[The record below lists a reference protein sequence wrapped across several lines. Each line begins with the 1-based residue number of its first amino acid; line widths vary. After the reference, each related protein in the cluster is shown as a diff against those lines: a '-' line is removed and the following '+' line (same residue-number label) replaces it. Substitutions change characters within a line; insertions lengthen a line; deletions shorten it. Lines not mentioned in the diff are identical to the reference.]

1 MIEEI
6 HPTQL
11 KYIINLKLTQ
21 FSQWKL
27 SGGLVCDVG
36 QLELAV
42 IIGQFC
48 LLYRQVFK
56 KINKQARM
64 QACMKVSG
72 HGGNQVLAT

>member
-1 MIEEI
+1 M
-6 HPTQL
+6 
-11 KYIINLKLTQ
+11 
-21 FSQWKL
+21 
-27 SGGLVCDVG
+27 CDVG